1 MIRTILRVLLLTIA
15 LSTATRVFGWWGV
28 PLTAALW
35 GVLSTGD
42 GTSVA
47 VAAGLAWAALLGH
60 DAALGR
66 LGMLASDI
74 GRLFGLPPAVL
85 IVLTLLY
92 PMLLAWSAAV
102 VSGAVTGARKSR
114 ATSPHPAQ

>member
-1 MIRTILRVLLLTIA
+1 MIRMALRVLLLTIA
-15 LSTATRVFGWWGV
+15 FTIATRVVGWWGV

-42 GTSVA
+42 GA
-47 VAAGLAWAALLGH
+47 PAAIAAGLAWAALLVH
-60 DAALGR
+60 DAARGP

-74 GRLFGLPPAVL
+74 GGLFHTPPAVL

-102 VSGAVTGARKSR
+102 VIGAGKSR
-114 ATSPHPAQ
+114 ATSPRPTQ

>member
-1 MIRTILRVLLLTIA
+1 MIRVALRVLLLTIA
-15 LSTATRVFGWWGV
+15 FTIATRVVGWWGV

-42 GTSVA
+42 GASA
-47 VAAGLAWAALLGH
+47 AIAAGLAWAALLAH
-60 DAALGR
+60 DAALGP
-66 LGMLASDI
+66 LGTLASDI
-74 GRLFGLPPAVL
+74 GGLFHASPVVL

-102 VSGAVTGARKSR
+102 VTGAGRST
-114 ATSPHPAQ
+114 ATSLRPTR